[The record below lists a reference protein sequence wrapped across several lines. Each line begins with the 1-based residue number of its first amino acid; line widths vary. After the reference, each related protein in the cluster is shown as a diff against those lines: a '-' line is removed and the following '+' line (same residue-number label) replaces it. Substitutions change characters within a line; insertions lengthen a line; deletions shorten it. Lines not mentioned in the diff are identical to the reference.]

1 MKPIQSILLIDDDQ
15 DDKYFFSMALEDVDT
30 DITLYSAAD
39 GWEALEKLKFIMP
52 DVILLDMVMPGMN
65 GAEFLKAIKRDLAL
79 SHIPVIIYTTTLSIF
94 DEEDMLKLGA
104 YHIYIKPVNLPDTIA
119 VIREILA
126 GNQVKN
132 IA

>member
-1 MKPIQSILLIDDDQ
+1 MKHIQSILLIDDDQ
-15 DDKYFFSMALEDVDT
+15 DDKYFFSMALEEVDADVN
-30 DITLYSAAD
+30 LYTAAD
-39 GWEALEKLKFIMP
+39 GREALEKLKFVIP

-65 GAEFLKAIKRDLAL
+65 GAEFLRAIKRDRAL

-94 DEEDMLKLGA
+94 DEEDVLKLGA
-104 YHIYIKPVNLPDTIA
+104 YHIYIKPVNLPDTIH

-126 GNQVKN
+126 INEVKN